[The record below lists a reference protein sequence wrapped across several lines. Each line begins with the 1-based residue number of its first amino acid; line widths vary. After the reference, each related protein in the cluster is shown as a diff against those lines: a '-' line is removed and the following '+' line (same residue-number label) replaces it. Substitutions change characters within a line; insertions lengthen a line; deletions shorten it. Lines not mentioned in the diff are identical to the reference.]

1 LSTIGEMLREVRERR
16 GLTLADAERETKIR
30 QKYLAALED
39 DNLAALPGPL
49 YVRGFLRNY
58 ALYLGID
65 GDEALEIYNIQ
76 RTPTRAKIRAA
87 RGEPLPKPGGNKD
100 PEKISIAPLSPEKI
114 DTRVRYGTQYIAI
127 SLLAIPLII
136 VFYFIYSGAFGS
148 RSTGIPVPTGSPAVP
163 TQISSMGNTPI
174 VSITPTLTSPI
185 TSTTPLTSTQA
196 AVESNTPLVAVATGT
211 PQSGADP
218 TALPSPVAGKVTV
231 KVEAVKDVWMRVTVD
246 GEKVYENT
254 LAQGLSKQWTG
265 DSTVRIRTGRAD
277 VVKLTVNGED
287 KGLMLGK
294 STALILEKE
303 WNAEGKE
310 TIINK

>member
-163 TQISSMGNTPI
+163 TQVSSIITMT
-174 VSITPTLTSPI
+174 VSVAPTVATI
-185 TSTTPLTSTQA
+185 TSTTTITGTQVPIESGTPSAATSTPA
-196 AVESNTPLVAVATGT
+196 SASN
-211 PQSGADP
+211 P
-218 TALPSPVAGKVTV
+218 TALPSPAAGKVTV
-231 KVEAVKDVWMRVTVD
+231 RVVAVKDVWMRVTVD
-246 GEKVYENT
+246 GEKAYENT

-287 KGLMLGK
+287 KGLMLGN

-303 WNAEGKE
+303 WNVEGEE
-310 TIINK
+310 TTIK

>member
-1 LSTIGEMLREVRERR
+1 MSTIGEMLREVRERR

-65 GDEALEIYNIQ
+65 GDEALEIYNAQ
-76 RTPTRAKIRAA
+76 STPTRTKIRAA
-87 RGEPLPKPGGNKD
+87 RGEPLPKLKGDKD

-114 DTRVRYGTQYIAI
+114 DTRVRYGTQYVAI

-136 VFYFIYSGAFGS
+136 VFYFIYSGAFGNH
-148 RSTGIPVPTGSPAVP
+148 TIGIVPTGSPPVP
-163 TQISSMGNTPI
+163 TLSSSMPSTATVGIAPTPFPVI
-174 VSITPTLTSPI
+174 TATASITGTQVAVDSG
-185 TSTTPLTSTQA
+185 TPLA
-196 AVESNTPLVAVATGT
+196 ATGT
-211 PQSGADP
+211 PEPGANP
-218 TALPSPVAGKVTV
+218 TALPSPVAGKITV
-231 KVEAVKDVWMRVTVD
+231 KVQAVKDVWMRVTVD
-246 GEKVYENT
+246 GKLQYEST
-254 LAQGLSKQWTG
+254 LAQGLSKQWAGNTI
-265 DSTVRIRTGRAD
+265 VRIRTGRAD

-287 KGLMLGK
+287 RGLMLGD
-294 STALILEKE
+294 SSSLILEKE
-303 WNAEGKE
+303 WNIAGEE